1 MQTWSYP
8 ELVMYYC
15 RHEQHRNAL
24 NRLIMLTDIKRYR
37 NTTDEKFY
45 CDHNA
50 YLYVDKEALQFCD
63 TTTNRELQQTFFC
76 FMDPLIYY

>member
-1 MQTWSYP
+1 
-8 ELVMYYC
+8 
-15 RHEQHRNAL
+15 
-24 NRLIMLTDIKRYR
+24 MLTDIKRYR

-50 YLYVDKEALQFCD
+50 YLYVDKEAMQFCD